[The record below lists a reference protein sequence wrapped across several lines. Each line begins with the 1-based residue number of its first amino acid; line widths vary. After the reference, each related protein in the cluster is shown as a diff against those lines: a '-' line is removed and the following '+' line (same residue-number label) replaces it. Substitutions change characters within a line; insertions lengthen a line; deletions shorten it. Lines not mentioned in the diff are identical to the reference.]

1 MGMDRP
7 LQGAPRMRL
16 PSPDPHHALAGGLSI
31 LSAPKRQVLAIEGST
46 LEDLWI
52 HRIETEKPWE
62 LTQPLNLADKD
73 FGVNEKK

>member
-1 MGMDRP
+1 M
-7 LQGAPRMRL
+7 
-16 PSPDPHHALAGGLSI
+16 
-31 LSAPKRQVLAIEGST
+31 SAPKRQVLAIEGST

-73 FGVNEKK
+73 FGVNEKEVICRSPALSGTDSTDPG